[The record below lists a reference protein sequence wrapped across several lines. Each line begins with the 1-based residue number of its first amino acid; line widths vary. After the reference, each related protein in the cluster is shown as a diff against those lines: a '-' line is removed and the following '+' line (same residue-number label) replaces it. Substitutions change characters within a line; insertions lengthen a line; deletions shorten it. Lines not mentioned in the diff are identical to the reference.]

1 MKAIILVSWLC
12 HNHLSIESSL
22 EEIMYKFNC
31 KPEDNVRSQTGCD

>member
-22 EEIMYKFNC
+22 EEIMCKFI
-31 KPEDNVRSQTGCD
+31 EFFET